1 MSLQSIQRISLTN
14 KNDMQVTLCNYGARV
29 LSIKVPKLN
38 GELVETTLNHIS
50 DEEIVHDQAYMGA
63 TCGRVA
69 NRISNAKFMCNG
81 NWVELEANEN
91 NNLLHGGID
100 SFSHRYWDI
109 QQSTNNTVNF
119 VLESPHGD
127 QGFPGNMTVSTRY
140 TLDDNNSLLIEYEA
154 KCDALCPIN
163 LCNHTYF
170 TMGESDIKALELQ
183 VNAAKYIPVNEES
196 IPLGTVSPVSP
207 ALDFRKP
214 QKLNDKLKLR
224 DFDDCYIVDSKHCVT
239 LSSHANQLALQIE
252 SNQLGMQVYTGN
264 ALDKKYS
271 AIALEAQGLID
282 AVNHGALS
290 TDWVSPDAPYSKF
303 VKYQFLSL

>member
-1 MSLQSIQRISLTN
+1 MSLQSLQHISLTN
-14 KNDMQVTLCNYGARV
+14 TNNMQVTLCNYGARV
-29 LSIKVPKLN
+29 LSIKVPNKN
-38 GELVETTLNHIS
+38 GKLVETTLNHTN
-50 DEEIVHDQAYMGA
+50 DEDIVSDQAYMGA

-69 NRISNAKFMCNG
+69 NRISGAKFMCDG
-81 NWVELEANEN
+81 AWVKLEANEN

-109 QQSTNNTVNF
+109 QQNTGNSVKF

-127 QGFPGNMTVSTRY
+127 QGFPGKMRVSVNY
-140 TLDDNNSLLIEYEA
+140 TLNDDNALLIEYDA
-154 KCDALCPIN
+154 QCDALCPIN

-170 TMGESDIKALELQ
+170 TMGESDIKSLELQ
-183 VNAAKYIPVNEES
+183 VNATKYIPVNEES
-196 IPLGTVSPVSP
+196 IPLGTISPVSP

-214 QKLNDKLKLR
+214 QTIKDKLKLR
-224 DFDDCYIVDSKHCVT
+224 DFDDCYVVDSEQCVVLT
-239 LSSHANQLALQIE
+239 SHVNQLALHIE

-264 ALDKKYS
+264 ALSKKYA